1 MIFNEEY
8 CKFLFKIIK
17 SIDLLGKSTV
27 KTEEFTYIIN
37 INYGYEQDKKII
49 DLFFDIILKKNLV
62 VALSFI
68 NDDCLKFSNI
78 YEIKLN
84 DSLLDFEYDVLYN
97 EYAELIKNIDEIFFT
112 NHKIIKNSKH
122 LKMLFEKTNFIK

>member
-17 SIDLLGKSTV
+17 NMHLLGKSTV

-84 DSLLDFEYDVLYN
+84 DSL
-97 EYAELIKNIDEIFFT
+97 
-112 NHKIIKNSKH
+112 
-122 LKMLFEKTNFIK
+122 